1 MKKPD
6 HPLLSPA
13 NFGPASFYLVLL
25 GILSAVLVDLNS
37 RHHWISLEWLALL
50 LVTAALLGGY
60 RLLHRLQRAISR
72 GREVITLVEQDA
84 VRGAKAL
91 IVFVSQ
97 GGGRTSALQAAEYHA
112 TFRSLKHVWLITTRA
127 AESDAKWVGQ
137 QIAERDAGIKVHE
150 LQFLEDKD
158 NIREAKSLV
167 EHLRKRAMDEFFA
180 REPEVICDFTG
191 LTKNASAGMILAC
204 APRDARLQYMVP
216 NRLTPEGRADP
227 TAGSRPREVVIQYTL
242 IEED

>member
-13 NFGPASFYLVLL
+13 NFGPASFYLLLL

-37 RHHWISLEWLALL
+37 QHHLISLEWLALL
-50 LVTAALLGGY
+50 LVATALLGGY
-60 RLLHRLQRAISR
+60 RLLHRLQRAVSR
-72 GREVITLVEQDA
+72 GREVITLIEQDT
-84 VRGAKAL
+84 VKGAAAL

-97 GGGRTSALQAAEYHA
+97 GAGRTSALQAAEYHA
-112 TFRSLKHVWLITTRA
+112 NLRSLKHFWLITTRA
-127 AESDAKWVGQ
+127 AESDAEWVRQ
-137 QIAERDAGIKVHE
+137 EIAARHAEIRIHE

-167 EHLRKRAMDEFFA
+167 EHLRKRAIDEFLVSEA
-180 REPEVICDFTG
+180 EVICDFTG

-204 APRDARLQYMVP
+204 APRDARLQYMVA
-216 NRLTPEGRADP
+216 NRLTPDGRADP
-227 TAGSRPREVVIQYTL
+227 SAGSRPREVFIQYTVV
-242 IEED
+242 EED